1 MEREHRAEQE
11 ATMSPTTEPTAATP
25 AIPGLRPISTLRVL
39 VLADLAAGHAEA
51 PFPVAADT
59 LAAFLERTAPSLSLR
74 IPNRLGIGPQELACS
89 LSFRTLD
96 DFNIDR
102 LVRAHPLLQA
112 VARVRAV
119 LAAAGDGQ
127 PPAADLLRS
136 VLDACGEGDLGIAIR
151 DRLGSNPVAVPTH
164 SGGSAVDSL
173 LGMVEV
179 AAVPPAAAIGL
190 VGSLVA
196 VLTGHGAETLDG
208 ALRAFDNRLTVQLA
222 ALADAAPLREL
233 EASWRGLQLLL
244 DRLRPG
250 APVVIEAQPT
260 SKLDLL
266 DSFYDTHFEPEHGG
280 QADPPLGLVLAAFAF
295 DRTPRDIEDLQHA
308 SRMAASLGVP
318 FLLEAAPEFFGVK
331 QAGLV
336 ATMPDLTGKCRGP
349 EYAKWNRLRADDAS
363 LWLTLAFNRVL
374 LRTAWGEAGAEVTGF
389 GWDGAAAGAANR
401 PLWGSGAWALG
412 AAVLQG
418 FAVEGL
424 RFPVAGAEG
433 PAVLTDLQ
441 TRVTR
446 IGKAEPVA
454 LAVETAI
461 SDQKALELVESGFA
475 PLVGQPGLGQAYFI
489 SAPSAR
495 AVARY
500 DSEEATTASFR
511 AATLPYQLFG
521 SAAARALA
529 IAARGCAA
537 GLGEDVVRARIH
549 AALLDFLASAE
560 PTTVPEEVEVEVI
573 GSPNSIHLLDV
584 AVRLRPVFPIYG
596 GPVDLVLGTQ
606 ALR

>member
-1 MEREHRAEQE
+1 
-11 ATMSPTTEPTAATP
+11 MSPTNEPPVATP
-25 AIPGLRPISTLRVL
+25 ALPGLRPISTLRLL
-39 VLADLAAGHAEA
+39 VLADLAAGRGEA
-51 PFPVAADT
+51 PSPVTADT
-59 LAAFLERTAPSLSLR
+59 LASFLERTAPSLNLHV
-74 IPNRLGIGPQELACS
+74 PNRLGIGPQELPCA
-89 LSFRTLD
+89 LAFRTFD
-96 DFNIDR
+96 DFNVDR
-102 LVRAHPLLQA
+102 LARAHPLLEA
-112 VARVRAV
+112 VARVRATLEAARGGRP
-119 LAAAGDGQ
+119 LAAE
-127 PPAADLLRS
+127 LLPS
-136 VLDACGEGDLGIAIR
+136 LLDACGGGELGTAIR
-151 DRLGSNPVAVPTH
+151 ERLVSNPVEAPAHT
-164 SGGSAVDSL
+164 GDSAVDSL
-173 LGMVEV
+173 LG
-179 AAVPPAAAIGL
+179 
-190 VGSLVA
+190 LVA
-196 VLTGHGAETLDG
+196 VATVPPPTTGLVEGLVNVLTGPGTESALDD
-208 ALRAFDNRLTVQLA
+208 ALRILDNRLTLQLA
-222 ALADAAPLREL
+222 VLADAAPLRDL
-233 EASWRGLQLLL
+233 EASWRGLRLLL
-244 DRLRPG
+244 ERLRPD
-250 APVVIEAQPT
+250 APVVIEVQPT

-266 DSFYDTHFEPEHGG
+266 ESFYDTHFEPEHGG
-280 QADPPLGLVLAAFAF
+280 KTDRPLGLVLAAFAF
-295 DRTPRDIEDLQHA
+295 DRTPRDIEDLQDA
-308 SRMAASLGVP
+308 ARMAASLGVP

-336 ATMPDLTGKCRGP
+336 VAMPDLAGKCRGP

-363 LWLTLAFNRVL
+363 LWLTMAFNRVL
-374 LRTAWGEAGAEVTGF
+374 LRPAWGDAGTEVASF
-389 GWDGAAAGAANR
+389 GWDGTAAGAANR

-418 FAVEGL
+418 FAAEGL

-433 PAVLTDLQ
+433 PAVLTGLQ
-441 TRVTR
+441 THLYR

-475 PLVGQPGLGQAYFI
+475 PLVGLLGLGRAYFL
-489 SAPSAR
+489 SAPSVR

-500 DSEEATTASFR
+500 DSEEATRASFR

-529 IAARGCAA
+529 GAASECAA

-560 PTTVPEEVEVEVI
+560 PITEPEEVEVEVI

-584 AVRLRPVFPIYG
+584 AVRLRPAFPIYG